1 MIRMFRYIGLAEG
14 ITTLALFLVA
24 MPAKY
29 WLSYPHLVPP
39 IGLIHGVAFVAYILA
54 MVVCF
59 WGRGFSG
66 WEWTRTTLASFVPFG
81 TFLNDGFLKRKQLA
95 ETASTVT

>member
-29 WLSYPHLVPP
+29 WLAYPHLVPP
-39 IGLIHGVAFVAYILA
+39 VGLIHGVAFVAYILA
-54 MVVCF
+54 MVVCL
-59 WGRGFSG
+59 WGGDFQ
-66 WEWTRTTLASFVPFG
+66 
-81 TFLNDGFLKRKQLA
+81 DGNGPARRSRRLCRSARF
-95 ETASTVT
+95 